1 MSEDVTTH
9 ASDEFN
15 PLTREL
21 CPEGTCIGLIGPEGF
36 CKECGRPGRGPGVDP
51 RTQGLRTDD
60 ELASEVAGALA
71 GARIESDTAGA
82 SSERDA
88 LAARI
93 ASDATAAPEDFAE
106 RRLCPEGTCIGV
118 IGSDGVCGE
127 CGRLAGPA

>member
-9 ASDEFN
+9 ASDELN
-15 PLTREL
+15 LLTREL
-21 CPEGTCIGLIGPEGF
+21 CPEGTCIGLIGPDGF

-71 GARIESDTAGA
+71 GAHIEGDAGDAALAGARIEGDTV
-82 SSERDA
+82 
-88 LAARI
+88 
-93 ASDATAAPEDFAE
+93 ATPEDFAE

-118 IGSDGVCGE
+118 IGPDGVCGE